1 VCNDGKNPV
10 KRKKVFRRGIYCKFL
25 MTSNKET
32 SWHGSAP
39 ERSENATYNRTDI
52 LQEVRE

>member
-32 SWHGSAP
+32 SWHDSAP

-52 LQEVRE
+52 L